1 MRILVIGA
9 SGFLGSHVCEVLLLR
24 GHAVLG
30 TSTSRGDLVRLDVS
44 DRQACKTLLHRER
57 LDAVI
62 NLAGAGVTAGT
73 ASEDQML
80 RVNFHG
86 AQALSHAIRS
96 VASPPWFVHVSS
108 STEPKGGA
116 EPESPYSRSKALG
129 TAMLEDSLTRDG
141 VPLAVVRI
149 HNTYGA
155 SQPDGRFLMSA
166 MRKLHRGEPFVV
178 QFPHRIRDFCFIED
192 VGTHLA
198 AVVESPQEGVSHWE
212 IGTGTGTSLWQAGD
226 MVRRRVG
233 APAHLLGR
241 DVDPRH
247 DPAPVDVAS
256 SGDVGFLEC
265 ETTLHDG
272 LDQVA
277 RSAL

>member
-1 MRILVIGA
+1 MRVLVIGA
-9 SGFLGSHVCEVLLLR
+9 SGFLGSHVSKVLSGR

-30 TSTSRGDLVRLDVS
+30 TSTSRADLMRLDVS
-44 DRQACKTLLHRER
+44 DRQACTNLLHREGV
-57 LDAVI
+57 DAVV

-73 ASEDQML
+73 ANEDHMR
-80 RVNFHG
+80 RVNVHG
-86 AQALSHAIRS
+86 AQALSDAIRS
-96 VASPPWFVHVSS
+96 VATPPWLVHVAS
-108 STEPKGGA
+108 STEPTGGA

-129 TAMLEDSLTRDG
+129 TAILEDSLTRDG
-141 VPLAVVRI
+141 VPLAVVRV

-155 SQPDGRFLMSA
+155 SQPEGRFLMGA

-178 QFPHRIRDFCFIED
+178 RFPQRVRDFCFIDD
-192 VGTHLA
+192 VATHLA
-198 AVVESPQEGVSHWE
+198 AVVESPQEGVSHRE
-212 IGTGTGTSLWQAGD
+212 IGTGTGTSLWEVGE

-233 APAHLLGR
+233 APSHLLGR
-241 DVDPRH
+241 DMDPRH

-256 SGDVGFLEC
+256 SGAVGFLEC